1 MLWCLCS
8 LQGIDRLTTLIWL
21 SYRSHTNCQ
30 KFNCRTGSTESC
42 YIKNINFLAFLKIF
56 YIAIEGSL
64 LVISLELLL
73 LVYRF
78 FVSFFSSFFH
88 LIINFFLCHAMI
100 SILGIDLNR
109 SPLNLALHRQWSH
122 IKIENLQRG
131 VIRGYK
137 SYFLILNRYF
147 QVPPN
152 YLSLN
157 NAKSTRVLDC
167 GRQLVYSRPRSS
179 PSRVRVGVEA
189 WSSIR
194 LQSKKYFITEF
205 RWKSE
210 FICAN
215 FIKYRKRKSSTKP
228 R

>member
-1 MLWCLCS
+1 MQNWLHWKLLHQEHKFPRLFKNILYC
-8 LQGIDRLTTLIWL
+8 DRRLSACDFIRATLISVL
-21 SYRSHTNCQ
+21 VLR
-30 KFNCRTGSTESC
+30 F
-42 YIKNINFLAFLKIF
+42 IFFLL
-56 YIAIEGSL
+56 
-64 LVISLELLL
+64 
-73 LVYRF
+73 
-78 FVSFFSSFFH
+78 FFH
-88 LIINFFLCHAMI
+88 LIINFFLCYAMF

-109 SPLNLALHRQWSH
+109 SPLNLALHRQWNH
-122 IKIENLQRG
+122 AKIENLQRG
-131 VIRGYK
+131 VTGGYK

-194 LQSKKYFITEF
+194 LQSKKYFITEL